1 MHWMCQQ
8 DAGTSFKTSIY
19 NYVKYYIMC
28 KQKKTD
34 PDAPKKKEIIP
45 DRPPLKPGQQPLYD

>member
-1 MHWMCQQ
+1 
-8 DAGTSFKTSIY
+8 
-19 NYVKYYIMC
+19 MC